1 MPTSM
6 ENLVLIGTATLTV
19 LVLIWTFIRFQ
30 TGGGARTL
38 LRGVGAVLALVGLYL
53 SGLALL
59 AGNGIR
65 SVYDWAHRTSLST
78 TMTVGF
84 SLIGVGLLFF
94 LIGSLLKTR
103 SKQDRASVRAA
114 KKNKRSVEPAR
125 TTGSTSLSSEDR
137 EVEALLDKRGI
148 N

>member
-59 AGNGIR
+59 A
-65 SVYDWAHRTSLST
+65 SSLP
-78 TMTVGF
+78 V
-84 SLIGVGLLFF
+84 LLE
-94 LIGSLLKTR
+94 
-103 SKQDRASVRAA
+103 RA
-114 KKNKRSVEPAR
+114 
-125 TTGSTSLSSEDR
+125 G
-137 EVEALLDKRGI
+137 
-148 N
+148 

>member
-94 LIGSLLKTR
+94 LVGSLLQTR

-114 KKNKRSVEPAR
+114 KKNKGAAEPAR